1 MKTTQFFDVSGNKVE
16 LKINNKIKS
25 AIATSA
31 NGDAIIIARI
41 SGINDR
47 NMAENSRN
55 FEIFTPCENFKETAD
70 DEFYYVDLIGL
81 DVLDCQNKKIAK
93 VINIYD
99 FGAGS
104 LVEIEFINKAPN
116 GFKKVEIFLSKR
128 NLSRSKYKKGFVKK
142 LFYQKLLALKNNND
156 SSRFKQKPKIFLAK
170 NQIRNCEIKQVAGDA
185 FRSYYR
191 ILMRIKLYSNVCTA

>member
-1 MKTTQFFDVSGNKVE
+1 MSKNVLIAKVIAPFGIKGDVKVVVFLENFLDIENYSLFDVSGNKVE
-16 LKINNKIKS
+16 LKINNKNKS

-55 FEIFTPCENFKETAD
+55 FEIFTPRENFKETAD

-116 GFKKVEIFLSKR
+116 GFKKVENFSFKNEIFPEV
-128 NLSRSKYKKGFVKK
+128 NIKKGFVKII
-142 LFYQKLLALKNNND
+142 LPEII
-156 SSRFKQKPKIFLAK
+156 SAK
-170 NQIRNCEIKQVAGDA
+170 E
-185 FRSYYR
+185 
-191 ILMRIKLYSNVCTA
+191 